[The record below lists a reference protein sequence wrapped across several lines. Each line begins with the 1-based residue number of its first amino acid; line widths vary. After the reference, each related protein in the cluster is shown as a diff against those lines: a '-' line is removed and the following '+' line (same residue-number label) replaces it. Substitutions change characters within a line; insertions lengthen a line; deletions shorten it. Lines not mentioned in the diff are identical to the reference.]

1 MRYLLLIA
9 ELNLNMRFY
18 FIFNIFL
25 YFLSLYFISFAEAK
39 DIKKEQRNAGNW
51 IAYIEK
57 KGNKKICYTYSNP
70 VKIRLYQ
77 EERGIPYVNIN
88 YLDKKR
94 FTITVYVGYE
104 IATNYPVSINI
115 DNKKIA
121 LKNISQNYAITYD
134 SSQDTY
140 LINLFVKSMSDHFVI
155 KSYKDKDN
163 LAIDYYSLSGLKE
176 ALKYLENKCL

>member
-1 MRYLLLIA
+1 M
-9 ELNLNMRFY
+9 
-18 FIFNIFL
+18 
-25 YFLSLYFISFAEAK
+25 
-39 DIKKEQRNAGNW
+39 
-51 IAYIEK
+51 
-57 KGNKKICYTYSNP
+57 
-70 VKIRLYQ
+70 
-77 EERGIPYVNIN
+77 
-88 YLDKKR
+88 DKKR

-121 LKNISQNYAITYD
+121 LKSISQNYAITYD

-176 ALKYLENKCL
+176 ALKYLENKYL